1 VEYMTWFRAMNYGA
15 VAAKGAQGT
24 ALAAS

>member
-1 VEYMTWFRAMNYGA
+1 MTWFRAMNYGA
-15 VAAKGAQGT
+15 VAAEDAQGT